1 MSQDVLIAP
10 VSPAHETEANR
21 PLLWA
26 AWGIVLLI
34 MVPEIV
40 LRGFMQLD
48 TPWMA
53 PARLGLLAALLALGF
68 VWRPLR
74 PLRGFV
80 LILLVVYFVEGWFFL
95 TFLPQTGAY
104 QNLVGGDPNLA
115 FFGERL
121 LRIGAVGVML
131 PVLLV
136 MGLKPREFFLR
147 IGNLR
152 AAALPEKWGVPRKQ
166 ETWTGFSLRFVVI
179 IAVLLSAFM
188 IPALQPSL
196 DNLSIGLVLF
206 AALCALLNAFAEE
219 FLYRSALLPQVLPVL
234 GKGRALLLVAAW
246 FGLGHFFAV
255 PSGIT
260 GVILTAFGGWVFAKS
275 MVETEGLF
283 WPVFMHWGSDFTI
296 YLIMLLAGAL

>member
-1 MSQDVLIAP
+1 MSQDALAASVTP
-10 VSPAHETEANR
+10 RETEGR

-34 MVPEIV
+34 MLPEIV

-48 TPWMA
+48 TPWIA
-53 PARLGLLAALLALGF
+53 PTRLALLAALLALGF

-80 LILLVVYFVEGWFFL
+80 LILLVVYFVEGWFFGTVVL
-95 TFLPQTGAY
+95 QSAAY
-104 QNLVGGDPNLA
+104 QNLFGGDPNLA
-115 FFGERL
+115 FLGERL
-121 LRIGAVGVML
+121 VRIGAVLVML

-147 IGNLR
+147 IGDLR

-179 IAVLLSAFM
+179 IGVLLSAFM
-188 IPALQPSL
+188 IPAMQPTL
-196 DNLSIGLVLF
+196 NNLSVGLVLF

-234 GKGRALLLVAAW
+234 GKGRSLLLVAVW
-246 FGLGHFFAV
+246 FGLGHFFGV
-255 PSGIT
+255 PFGVT

-275 MVETEGLF
+275 MVETEGMF

-296 YLIMLLAGAL
+296 YLIMLLAGAI

>member
-1 MSQDVLIAP
+1 MSQDALVASATP
-10 VSPAHETEANR
+10 RETEDR
-21 PLLWA
+21 PLLWT

-34 MVPEIV
+34 MLPEIV

-53 PARLGLLAALLALGF
+53 PARIGLLAALLALGF
-68 VWRPLR
+68 AWHPLR

-80 LILLVVYFVEGWFFL
+80 FILLVVYAVEGWFFL
-95 TFLPQTGAY
+95 TFLPQTGPY
-104 QNLVGGDPNLA
+104 QDLVGGDPNRA

-121 LRIGAVGVML
+121 VRLGAVAVML
-131 PVLLV
+131 GVLLV

-152 AAALPEKWGVPRKQ
+152 AAALPEKYGVPRKQ

-188 IPALQPSL
+188 IPALHPTL
-196 DNLSIGLVLF
+196 DNLSVGLVLF
-206 AALCALLNAFAEE
+206 AALCALMNAFAEE

-234 GKGRALLLVAAW
+234 GKGRSLLLVAAW

-260 GVILTAFGGWVFAKS
+260 GVFLTAFGGWVFAKS
-275 MVETEGLF
+275 MVETEGMF

>member
-1 MSQDVLIAP
+1 MSQDVLVTP
-10 VSPAHETEANR
+10 LPQPLTSPTNR
-21 PLLWA
+21 PQLWA

-34 MVPEIV
+34 MLPEIV

-48 TPWMA
+48 TPWIA
-53 PARLGLLAALLALGF
+53 PTRLVLLAALLALGF
-68 VWRPLR
+68 VWQPLR

-95 TFLPQTGAY
+95 GVVPQSGAY
-104 QNLVGGDPNLA
+104 QNLVSGDPNRA

-136 MGLKPREFFLR
+136 MGLTPREFFLR

-152 AAALPEKWGVPRKQ
+152 AAALPEKWGVPRKP

-179 IAVLLSAFM
+179 IGVILSLFM

-219 FLYRSALLPQVLPVL
+219 FLYRAALLPQVLPVL
-234 GKGRALLLVAAW
+234 GKGRSLLLVAAW
-246 FGLGHFFAV
+246 FGLGHYFAV
-255 PSGIT
+255 PSGSA

-275 MVETEGLF
+275 MVETEGMF